1 MKHGGRRREGERQ
14 RKRIRIKQR
23 EREREKGAREGEM
36 GGWGG
41 SSSIWCH
48 AAINKLYEKTGDVY
62 LIMEYLR
69 NRNETHT
76 LSHYC

>member
-1 MKHGGRRREGERQ
+1 MGR
-14 RKRIRIKQR
+14 
-23 EREREKGAREGEM
+23 
-36 GGWGG
+36 WVGG
-41 SSSIWCH
+41 SGACGIWCH
-48 AAINKLYEKTGDVY
+48 AAINKLYEKTGDIY

>member
-1 MKHGGRRREGERQ
+1 
-14 RKRIRIKQR
+14 
-23 EREREKGAREGEM
+23 M

>member
-1 MKHGGRRREGERQ
+1 MGRWVGGL
-14 RKRIRIKQR
+14 
-23 EREREKGAREGEM
+23 
-36 GGWGG
+36 GGC
-41 SSSIWCH
+41 SIWCH
-48 AAINKLYEKTGDVY
+48 AAINKLYEKTRDIY

>member
-1 MKHGGRRREGERQ
+1 MKHREKRRERQ
-14 RKRIRIKQR
+14 RERGRIKQR
-23 EREREKGAREGEM
+23 EREKEM

>member
-1 MKHGGRRREGERQ
+1 MEGDGERE
-14 RKRIRIKQR
+14 RDKEKESELNR
-23 EREREKGAREGEM
+23 EREGAREGEM

>member
-1 MKHGGRRREGERQ
+1 
-14 RKRIRIKQR
+14 
-23 EREREKGAREGEM
+23 M
-36 GGWGG
+36 GWVGVVG

-62 LIMEYLR
+62 LIIEYLR

>member
-1 MKHGGRRREGERQ
+1 MERNGERD
-14 RKRIRIKQR
+14 KEKER
-23 EREREKGAREGEM
+23 ELNREREKERAKEM

-41 SSSIWCH
+41 SRSIWCH

>member
-1 MKHGGRRREGERQ
+1 
-14 RKRIRIKQR
+14 
-23 EREREKGAREGEM
+23 M
-36 GGWGG
+36 GGWGEN
-41 SSSIWCH
+41 SSIWCY